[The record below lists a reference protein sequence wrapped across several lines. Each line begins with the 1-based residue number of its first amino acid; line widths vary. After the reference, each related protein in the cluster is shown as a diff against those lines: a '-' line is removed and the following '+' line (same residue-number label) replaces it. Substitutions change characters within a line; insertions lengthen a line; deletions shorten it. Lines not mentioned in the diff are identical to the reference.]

1 MRPASFSGFSLSN
14 KVMSSSGSS
23 EARISGQWVFDAGKK
38 FDMRA
43 VGLACAVANPQ
54 HMGGCVV
61 IFAAGAVEARQ
72 CLLKAQQQSFVAG
85 VEIHHAHLR
94 RGQAGNAAG
103 RHEIHRFINLV
114 CRGFIA
120 GPLWAFGDKALV
132 PTMYFRQIG
141 IATLGK
147 CAQKIQRRG
156 RLPIG
161 RDLAFGV
168 GHARGGVK
176 FNAIDDITAIAGQFN
191 AVDCFGIGRAR
202 FGKLSGHA
210 ADFDDRQLGTI
221 GQYNCH
227 LQQDAECVA
236 DIVGVVFHKARRS
249 RRPEAGKRG
258 LRILRQGELSGFVL
272 RQQKQAAK
280 SGKAFF
286 HRLQGFRIFICR
298 HLLDR
303 KIRQLF
309 KVHFSFIV
317 TIRFIFSLI
326 YWVYLEI

>member
-1 MRPASFSGFSLSN
+1 M
-14 KVMSSSGSS
+14 
-23 EARISGQWVFDAGKK
+23 
-38 FDMRA
+38 
-43 VGLACAVANPQ
+43 
-54 HMGGCVV
+54 
-61 IFAAGAVEARQ
+61 
-72 CLLKAQQQSFVAG
+72 AG

-94 RGQAGNAAG
+94 RGQAGDAAG

-114 CRGFIA
+114 CHGFIA
-120 GPLWAFGDKALV
+120 GPLRAFGDKALV
-132 PTMYFRQIG
+132 PAMYFRQIG

-147 CAQKIQRRG
+147 CAQKIERRG

-168 GHARGGVK
+168 GHARCGVK

-191 AVDCFGIGRAR
+191 AVHCFGIGRAR
-202 FGKLSGHA
+202 FSKLSCHA

-221 GQYNCH
+221 GQHNCH

-236 DIVGVVFHKARRS
+236 DIVGVVFHKALSAVAALKQERAAFAYFGKVSFQVSCFASKNKRR
-249 RRPEAGKRG
+249 E
-258 LRILRQGELSGFVL
+258 
-272 RQQKQAAK
+272 

-303 KIRQLF
+303 KIPPAVQSPFFIHLNHP
-309 KVHFSFIV
+309 VH
-317 TIRFIFSLI
+317 L
-326 YWVYLEI
+326 